1 MTQVQLAPEDY
12 AEDLEIHLGRA
23 NGNVFQRKS
32 GVEGVHDGQIMVR
45 LKKKRFIILDY
56 SIEPTDADLQ
66 AAEMSPHISIPV
78 GAGKTKCVSPSC
90 TKVGVPVMLYDSE
103 PHEPAS
109 LYLRAGLCFQ
119 CQRNLNEKRRTD
131 RKRTPGGEVKESG
144 PSLIYAVGPSNKK
157 FKLNGKT
164 IHLNSDAI
172 IINGAVEGTKH
183 YGEGYGFQEIGVDL
197 HNLAREAA
205 TDTERLVNSV
215 SSNTASAA
223 AAAAAAVEDADLSAE
238 ASANSVAE
246 ATTNALLAGNDTE
259 ESPSSEDISAM
270 YDKAFQTMNKSIFLL
285 SQWKASWDAAV
296 TAAEE
301 TVVDPSLADAVA
313 SAAAVVAAAA
323 DGQDQSS
330 NMVSL
335 LLAADKGKEH
345 PEGNTE
351 IKEEGEGEENA
362 GGDMDLEA
370 IEV

>member
-1 MTQVQLAPEDY
+1 MTQVQLDPEDY

-56 SIEPTDADLQ
+56 SIEPTDVDLQ

-78 GAGKTKCVSPSC
+78 GAGKTKCISPSC

-131 RKRTPGGEVKESG
+131 RKRTPGGEAKESG

-197 HNLAREAA
+197 YNLAREAA
-205 TDTERLVNSV
+205 SDTERLVNSV
-215 SSNTASAA
+215 SSSTASAA
-223 AAAAAAVEDADLSAE
+223 AAVAALEDADLSAE
-238 ASANSVAE
+238 AHANSVAE

-259 ESPSSEDISAM
+259 ESPTSGDISAM
-270 YDKAFQTMNKSIFLL
+270 YDKAFQSMNKSIFLL

-301 TVVDPSLADAVA
+301 TIGDPSLADAVA

-335 LLAADKGKEH
+335 LLAADKGK
-345 PEGNTE
+345 GN
-351 IKEEGEGEENA
+351 KGGEENE
-362 GGDMDLEA
+362 MESM
-370 IEV
+370 EQV

>member
-1 MTQVQLAPEDY
+1 
-12 AEDLEIHLGRA
+12 
-23 NGNVFQRKS
+23 
-32 GVEGVHDGQIMVR
+32 
-45 LKKKRFIILDY
+45 
-56 SIEPTDADLQ
+56 
-66 AAEMSPHISIPV
+66 
-78 GAGKTKCVSPSC
+78 
-90 TKVGVPVMLYDSE
+90 
-103 PHEPAS
+103 
-109 LYLRAGLCFQ
+109 
-119 CQRNLNEKRRTD
+119 
-131 RKRTPGGEVKESG
+131 
-144 PSLIYAVGPSNKK
+144 
-157 FKLNGKT
+157 
-164 IHLNSDAI
+164 
-172 IINGAVEGTKH
+172 
-183 YGEGYGFQEIGVDL
+183 
-197 HNLAREAA
+197 
-205 TDTERLVNSV
+205 
-215 SSNTASAA
+215 
-223 AAAAAAVEDADLSAE
+223 VEDADLSAE

-270 YDKAFQTMNKSIFLL
+270 YDKAFQSMNKSIFLL

-335 LLAADKGKEH
+335 LLAADKGKEN

-351 IKEEGEGEENA
+351 IKEEGDVEGEENA